1 MISIVDDDPLV
12 RESMV
17 DLMNSLGYS
26 AVAFESAE
34 AFLDSGHRKSTSC
47 LITDLQL
54 PGLNGLELQEQVRA
68 DDRRTAVIIITAF
81 PAADVRERALAC
93 GAVAFL
99 SKPFEEIDLI
109 ESIKSAMQCS
119 NAGLTSP

>member
-1 MISIVDDDPLV
+1 MNSTIMISIVDDDPLV

-68 DDRRTAVIIITAF
+68 DDRRTAVIIIRHSRR
-81 PAADVRERALAC
+81 PMC
-93 GAVAFL
+93 GSVL
-99 SKPFEEIDLI
+99 SPVVQWPF
-109 ESIKSAMQCS
+109 
-119 NAGLTSP
+119 